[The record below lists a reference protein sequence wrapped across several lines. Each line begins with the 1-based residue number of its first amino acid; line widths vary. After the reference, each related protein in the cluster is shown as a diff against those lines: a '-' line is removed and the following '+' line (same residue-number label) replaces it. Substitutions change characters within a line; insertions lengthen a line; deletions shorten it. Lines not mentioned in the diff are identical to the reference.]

1 MRSSNMKFLIVIAW
15 IFIPY
20 IMIFLRWK
28 KIGIVK
34 KAFGVFWAI
43 IALLFVL
50 GSLLPSQP
58 TTPLASPPSVSTKKP
73 VPLPTAT
80 PVVESSAS
88 PSATPEVVEAS
99 ASPATNEEIMAS
111 PESTTAPQAKD
122 PQTMESK
129 NYDVV
134 LHFPADKYPETA
146 SHIQAAIQKGESS
159 ICTIDRPE
167 ADNNREESLQGIPTK
182 DGYDRDE
189 WPMAMCDEGGKG
201 ADIAYV
207 KPSDNRGSGSWVGN
221 QLEDYPNGTRIMFV
235 IDGATGT
242 VKEVTKQTP
251 VKSPANTPAPTP
263 ANENQSVNYANCS
276 AVKAAGK
283 APIRIG
289 EPGYSTKLDRD
300 RDGIACEK

>member
-1 MRSSNMKFLIVIAW
+1 MKFLIVIGW

-34 KAFGVFWAI
+34 KAFGAFWAI

-50 GSLLPSQP
+50 GSLLPSQ
-58 TTPLASPPSVSTKKP
+58 TSTPLTSPPPVSTQK
-73 VPLPTAT
+73 PLPTAT
-80 PVVESSAS
+80 PE
-88 PSATPEVVEAS
+88 VEAS
-99 ASPATNEEIMAS
+99 ASPSTSEEIKAS
-111 PESTTAPQAKD
+111 PEPTTTPQAKD
-122 PQTMESK
+122 PQAIESK

-134 LHFPADKYPETA
+134 LHFPVDKYPETA
-146 SHIQAAIQKGESS
+146 SHIQAAIKKGESS

-167 ADNNREESLQGIPTK
+167 ADKNREESLQGIPTK

-207 KPSDNRGSGSWVGN
+207 KSSDNRGSGSWVGN
-221 QLEDYPNGTRIMFV
+221 QLEDYPNGTRILFV

-242 VKEVTKQTP
+242 VKEVTKQAP
-251 VKSPANTPAPTP
+251 VESPVNTPAPTP
-263 ANENQSVNYANCS
+263 KPTSKPEDKVVYYPNCS
-276 AVKAAGK
+276 AVKAAGA
-283 APIRIG
+283 APIHIG
-289 EPGYSTKLDRD
+289 DPGYSTKLDRD
-300 RDGIACEK
+300 GDGIACEK